1 LWGVVHGIRTF
12 VPLLLQQGSEAHIVN
27 TASIAGLVSTPGLG
41 VYNVTKHGVVTLS
54 ETLYQELQQT
64 GAPVHVSVLCPG
76 WVNTRIHQA
85 ERNRPPALR
94 NQLTGSTD
102 PSVARIDQTMEQA
115 IQNGLP
121 PEGIATQVFAAIR
134 ERRFYI
140 LTHPPFQK
148 LVQRRMAAILAGS
161 NPDDAHFA

>member
-1 LWGVVHGIRTF
+1 MHGIRTF

-41 VYNVTKHGVVTLS
+41 VYNVTKHSVVTLS

-94 NQLTGSTD
+94 NQATGGAAN
-102 PSVARIDQTMEQA
+102 PSADGIDQAME
-115 IQNGLP
+115 
-121 PEGIATQVFAAIR
+121 EAIR
-134 ERRFYI
+134 RWVATGGDRDAGVRR
-140 LTHPPFQK
+140 HP
-148 LVQRRMAAILAGS
+148 
-161 NPDDAHFA
+161 